1 MGKKARSRA
10 QRRASTRPRQRATTA
25 SKPAESRAIVAAAAQ
40 LLDALDTY
48 GRAVHEHREDL
59 DVLALPDQFAI
70 CAEYALSG
78 AALVDVQNLQ
88 LAWQIVDSNDPVL
101 GALPHSLERTHES
114 HRRWRGPLTPEE
126 LIRCADVD
134 EDEDD
139 PAHIGTYRQ
148 HLAANAEHF
157 DAMDRARH
165 SREELRCGRQT
176 KSGTACGAHLVYMP
190 IGEGSFDTNYPCRA
204 HLTDDE
210 HRAMTTVYT
219 TAQQEHDCP
228 GCEATAGRPCFA
240 GEHHARRLKLVDGEW
255 ARKYKYKDFTVH
267 DARLHLAAKQASPL
281 R

>member
-101 GALPHSLERTHES
+101 GALPTASSEHMSRTAAGGAPS
-114 HRRWRGPLTPEE
+114 PRKSSSGAPTSTRTKTTPRILGPTVSIWPRTRSISTPWTAHA
-126 LIRCADVD
+126 I
-134 EDEDD
+134 
-139 PAHIGTYRQ
+139 PAR
-148 HLAANAEHF
+148 
-157 DAMDRARH
+157 
-165 SREELRCGRQT
+165 S
-176 KSGTACGAHLVYMP
+176 CGAGDRPSQGPPAVP
-190 IGEGSFDTNYPCRA
+190 TWSTCR
-204 HLTDDE
+204 LGRVPSTP
-210 HRAMTTVYT
+210 TT
-219 TAQQEHDCP
+219 H
-228 GCEATAGRPCFA
+228 AGR
-240 GEHHARRLKLVDGEW
+240 
-255 ARKYKYKDFTVH
+255 T
-267 DARLHLAAKQASPL
+267 
-281 R
+281 